1 VKALLASLQK
11 VGGALM
17 LPIAVL
23 PIAGLLLRLGQPDLL
38 DSASVAAA
46 GEAIFSNLGLL
57 FAIGVAVGLA
67 RENHGA
73 AGLASVVAY
82 LVATRGAEVLIA
94 VPVAAVADVSG
105 RARELA
111 VAAYKAHE
119 LAKLSVPVG
128 ILSGLTAGALYN
140 RFYNI
145 KLPSYLAFFGGRR
158 FVPIASG
165 FAGLVLAGAFGTQW
179 QHLEQGMDALSRSV
193 LHAGALGLFAY
204 GVLNRVLI
212 VTGLHHIINNIAWFL
227 LGDYHGVTGDLK
239 RFFAGDPSAGAFMSG
254 FFPVMMFGL
263 PAACLA
269 MYHTALPERR
279 RAVSGL
285 LASIALTSIL
295 TGVTEPIEFTFI
307 FLAPVLYA
315 VHALLTGVAFIIM
328 NALHVRLGFG
338 FSAGLFDYVLN
349 FSRATRPLWLLPVGA
364 LYFALYYGLFRLV
377 IVRLDLKTP
386 GRDALESAAAALPAL
401 PLERA
406 RAWISALGGAAN
418 LVSVDA
424 CTTRLRLLVANQ
436 AAVDERA
443 LKQLGVR
450 GLVRPSANTL
460 QVVIGTLADQV
471 AGEIRGALHESA
483 GSAAVPGS
491 AAPALATPAPDTG
504 AAPAADAHKLLA
516 ALGGRANVRAVEA
529 AASRLR
535 VSVGDAA
542 LIDRDA
548 IRGLGLRGMAI
559 PVAGCVHVIV
569 GPGATAAC
577 AALKRLLGSRA

>member
-1 VKALLASLQK
+1 MKGTLAGLQK

-38 DSASVAAA
+38 DLASVAAA

-73 AGLASVVAY
+73 AGLAAVVAY

-94 VPVAAVADVSG
+94 VPAASVADVSG

-145 KLPSYLAFFGGRR
+145 NLPSYLAFFGGRR

-165 FAGLVLAGAFGTQW
+165 VAGLLLAGAFGTQW

-193 LHAGALGLFAY
+193 LHAGPLGLFAY

-269 MYHTALPERR
+269 MYHSAVPERR
-279 RAVSGL
+279 RAVGGL

-307 FLAPVLYA
+307 FLAPVLYG

-386 GRDALESAAAALPAL
+386 GRDALESTAAAPPPPA
-401 PLERA
+401 ERA
-406 RAWISALGGAAN
+406 RAWIGALGGAAN

-436 AAVDERA
+436 AAVDEGA
-443 LKQLGVR
+443 LKRLGVR
-450 GLVRPSANTL
+450 GLVRPSANAL
-460 QVVIGTLADQV
+460 QVVVGAVADQI
-471 AGEIRGALHESA
+471 AGEIRSALQST
-483 GSAAVPGS
+483 SCAAVPEAVAPGTS
-491 AAPALATPAPDTG
+491 AR
-504 AAPAADAHKLLA
+504 AAPAAQTPALVAPDAEALLA
-516 ALGGRANVRAVEA
+516 ALGGRANVHAVET

-542 LIDRDA
+542 LIDRAA
-548 IRGLGLRGMAI
+548 IRGLGLRGIAT

-569 GPGATAAC
+569 GPAAEAAC
-577 AALKRLLGSRA
+577 AGLKRLLG

>member
-1 VKALLASLQK
+1 MKALLASLQK

-82 LVATRGAEVLIA
+82 LVATKGAEVLIA
-94 VPVAAVADVSG
+94 VPAAAVADVSG

-315 VHALLTGVAFIIM
+315 VHALLTGVAFVIM
-328 NALHVRLGFG
+328 NALQVRLGFG

-377 IVRLDLKTP
+377 IVRLDLQTP

-436 AAVDERA
+436 AAVDEGA

-450 GLVRPSANTL
+450 GVVRPSANTL

-471 AGEIRGALHESA
+471 AGEIRSALHGSA
-483 GSAAVPGS
+483 SSAAVPGS
-491 AAPALATPAPDTG
+491 AAALATPAPDTVVT
-504 AAPAADAHKLLA
+504 PAADAEALLA

-535 VSVGDAA
+535 VSVSDAA

-548 IRGLGLRGMAI
+548 IRGLGLRGTAI
-559 PVAGCVHVIV
+559 PAPGCVHVIV
-569 GPGATAAC
+569 GPAANAAC
-577 AALKRLLGSRA
+577 AALRKLLG

>member
-1 VKALLASLQK
+1 MKQILSSLQK

-94 VPVAAVADVSG
+94 VPPHAVADLSG

-111 VAAYKAHE
+111 AAAYKARE
-119 LAKLSVPVG
+119 LAKLSVPTG
-128 ILSGLTAGALYN
+128 ILSGLIAGALYN
-140 RFYNI
+140 RFYDI

-165 FAGLVLAGAFGTQW
+165 LAGLLLAGAFGTQW
-179 QHLEQGMDALSRSV
+179 QRLEAGMDVLSRSE
-193 LHAGALGLFAY
+193 LHAGAFGLFAY
-204 GVLNRVLI
+204 GVLNRLLI
-212 VTGLHHIINNIAWFL
+212 VTGLHHIINNIAWFI

-239 RFFAGDPSAGAFMSG
+239 RFFAGDPTAGVFMAG

-269 MYHTALPERR
+269 MYHSARPERR
-279 RAVSGL
+279 RAVGGL
-285 LASIALTSIL
+285 LGSIALTSIL

-307 FLAPVLYA
+307 FLAPALYG

-328 NALHVRLGFG
+328 NALHVKLGFG

-349 FSRATRPLWLLPVGA
+349 YSRATRPLWLLPVGL

-386 GRDALESAAAALPAL
+386 GRDAAS
-401 PLERA
+401 
-406 RAWISALGGAAN
+406 
-418 LVSVDA
+418 
-424 CTTRLRLLVANQ
+424 
-436 AAVDERA
+436 
-443 LKQLGVR
+443 
-450 GLVRPSANTL
+450 
-460 QVVIGTLADQV
+460 
-471 AGEIRGALHESA
+471 
-483 GSAAVPGS
+483 
-491 AAPALATPAPDTG
+491 
-504 AAPAADAHKLLA
+504 
-516 ALGGRANVRAVEA
+516 
-529 AASRLR
+529 SRLR

-542 LIDRDA
+542 LVDPSA
-548 IRGLGLRGMAI
+548 IRGLGLRG
-559 PVAGCVHVIV
+559 VAVPEPRCVHVIV
-569 GPGATAAC
+569 GPAADEV
-577 AALKRLLGSRA
+577 ASALRSLLG